1 MYAGLL
7 LLHKIAV
14 LTSISV
20 FFIRGLGV
28 IYERQWVTRKPVKI
42 VPHIVDTV
50 LILSAVG
57 IVLVTPFAFSDPW
70 ILLKTLGVLVYVG
83 LSVLVFKIAKSRAQ
97 RALFWALN
105 LAVLFF
111 LVAVAVEKQVWP
123 F

>member
-28 IYERQWVTRKPVKI
+28 IYSREWVTRKPVKI
-42 VPHIVDTV
+42 VPHVIDTV

-70 ILLKTLGVLVYVG
+70 ILMKTLGVLVYVA
-83 LSVLVFKIAKSRAQ
+83 LSVVVFKVAKSRAQ
-97 RALFWALN
+97 RALFWVLN

>member
-28 IYERQWVTRKPVKI
+28 IYNREWVTRKPVKI
-42 VPHIVDTV
+42 VPHVIDTV

-70 ILLKTLGVLVYVG
+70 ILMKTFGVLVYVA
-83 LSVLVFKIAKSRAQ
+83 LSVVVFKVAKSRAQ
-97 RALFWALN
+97 RALFWVLN